1 MNRVRHLL
9 AIGALFLA
17 VMPGT
22 AAACDWPG
30 RREDRA
36 AIDQFAREV
45 IRDSAAIID
54 AEVVVPTG
62 GGSPAQLR
70 PLRVLKGPALPV
82 FIVAARSMCDLRFP
96 RAGERVRVILDG
108 GPGLFSAALT
118 TNGAVFP
125 SRAGR
130 RRFHARLDVLLGVP
144 RPRGVIA
151 PGEQ

>member
-36 AIDQFAREV
+36 VIDQFAREV
-45 IRDSAAIID
+45 IGNSAAIID
-54 AEVVVPTG
+54 AEVVVASG

-70 PLRVLKGPALPV
+70 PLRVLKGPSLPV
-82 FIVAARSMCDLRFP
+82 FFVAARSMCDIRFP
-96 RAGERVRVILDG
+96 RAGARVRVILNG
-108 GPGLFSAALT
+108 GPETFSAALT

-130 RRFHARLDVLLGVP
+130 RRFYARLDALLGVP
-144 RPRGVIA
+144 RPRGVIG
-151 PGEQ
+151 PYEQ